1 MTKKR
6 MGTKRK
12 RVRKQ
17 MRRKSRKVRKSMRGG
32 NRRFV
37 ESIIKCLKIDGRYPE
52 DTIYYSDNFWNELT
66 YYIHYKTDNHLI
78 VIECNAKNV
87 IPRKQ
92 AILYT
97 KNITG
102 NAISNIKG
110 ELYGIIGNSQPVR
123 LWWNGRQQT
132 YQPPS
137 SNQAIINTEMSPQ
150 GIQSVRRRLFNEED
164 NPDDDNRV
172 SPSYRAQ

>member
-1 MTKKR
+1 

-12 RVRKQ
+12 RVKKQ
-17 MRRKSRKVRKSMRGG
+17 MRRKSRKVRKNMRGG

-37 ESIIKCLKIDGRYPE
+37 ESIIKCLKIDGRYRE
-52 DTIYYSDNFWNELT
+52 NINNYNTDDFWNKLA
-66 YYIHYKTDNHLI
+66 YDIDNTHNKEI
-78 VIECNAKNV
+78 TIECMDKNV

-92 AILYT
+92 AKLYT
-97 KNITG
+97 VNITG
-102 NAISNIKG
+102 DKSNLRG

-137 SNQAIINTEMSPQ
+137 SNQARINTEMSPQ
-150 GIQSVRRRLFNEED
+150 GIQSVSRRLFNEED
-164 NPDDDNRV
+164 NPDDDNGV
-172 SPSYRAQ
+172 SPSYRTQ